1 MNLKGIL
8 LTIYIGITIFMF
20 INLKVSFP
28 LWSSFFLT
36 AVILFAITAYHLY
49 YEKGYSPFLSSF
61 IVFTFLFFLAAPIA
75 QINSFG
81 SIKTA
86 YFSNNFPFKEEII
99 IYTNILINIFNI
111 IFIISYIFL
120 KPKIMNYNVKIIK
133 EEDKSFLPLTIFV
146 ILLLSIIIFIMS
158 YSFLKIEFSRPAWLK
173 STESVMTILIWKKVL
188 FMIPFAGI
196 ILCYKYLI
204 KPTFNKSNFINIII
218 FLVILISLFFWFKN
232 PFTDKRNALGPI
244 YLALIFLFYPRILKS
259 NIKTLSILFFSM
271 IIIFPLIAMITHS
284 DASFSEIYNKPSI
297 IIDQMKGGGILTAFN
312 TLNYDAF
319 SNIGV
324 TIDYVNKY
332 GFSYGYQFIGGLFFF
347 IPRIIW
353 VNKPLSS
360 GQLIGEYL
368 IDDYGFSF
376 SNLSNSLVSE
386 SFINFGIIGV
396 VVIPIILAFV
406 IIHMIKWLKGDN
418 YLKKIMAFYFAMH
431 LIFLLRGDFSN
442 GFTYFIGP
450 LIAVV
455 YFPKIIELIIK
466 ELLIFSKHEIN
477 KNTK

>member
-1 MNLKGIL
+1 
-8 LTIYIGITIFMF
+8 
-20 INLKVSFP
+20 
-28 LWSSFFLT
+28 
-36 AVILFAITAYHLY
+36 
-49 YEKGYSPFLSSF
+49 
-61 IVFTFLFFLAAPIA
+61 
-75 QINSFG
+75 
-81 SIKTA
+81 
-86 YFSNNFPFKEEII
+86 
-99 IYTNILINIFNI
+99 
-111 IFIISYIFL
+111 
-120 KPKIMNYNVKIIK
+120 MNYNVKIIK

-204 KPTFNKSNFINIII
+204 KPKFNKSNFINIII

-244 YLALIFLFYPRILKS
+244 YLALIFLFYPRIFKS

-353 VNKPLSS
+353 INKPLSS

-431 LIFLLRGDFSN
+431 LVFLLRGDFSN